1 MPLLLS
7 DTGEL
12 SPDEVELCRRYER
25 FLAQQPFPT
34 TSAELWVAVLRYYP
48 LEGAV
53 RSREVLI
60 YDRAHRLLR
69 TQTLAVESPYTVWY
83 AGEVHES
90 WHPLRLSSL
99 NARGDCGESP
109 QLSPKTWLFSSET
122 RLLSLETPR
131 LFRAASVFSP

>member
-1 MPLLLS
+1 MPLFLP

-12 SPDEVELCRRYER
+12 SPDEAELCRRYER

-53 RSREVLI
+53 RSREVLV

-90 WHPLRLSSL
+90 WHPLRLSS
-99 NARGDCGESP
+99 
-109 QLSPKTWLFSSET
+109 
-122 RLLSLETPR
+122 
-131 LFRAASVFSP
+131 

>member
-1 MPLLLS
+1 MPLFLP

-12 SPDEVELCRRYER
+12 SPDEAELCRRYER

-83 AGEVHES
+83 VGEVHES
-90 WHPLRLSSL
+90 WHPLRLSS
-99 NARGDCGESP
+99 
-109 QLSPKTWLFSSET
+109 
-122 RLLSLETPR
+122 
-131 LFRAASVFSP
+131 

>member
-1 MPLLLS
+1 MVSLEKSVLP
-7 DTGEL
+7 
-12 SPDEVELCRRYER
+12 PDVYEPSRRRYER

-48 LEGAV
+48 REGAV
-53 RSREVLI
+53 RSREVLV

-90 WHPLRLSSL
+90 WHPLRT
-99 NARGDCGESP
+99 A
-109 QLSPKTWLFSSET
+109 F
-122 RLLSLETPR
+122 
-131 LFRAASVFSP
+131 

>member
-1 MPLLLS
+1 MSLFLP

-12 SPDEVELCRRYER
+12 SPDEAELCRRYER

-34 TSAELWVAVLRYYP
+34 TSAELWVAVLRYSP

-53 RSREVLI
+53 RSREVLV

-69 TQTLAVESPYTVWY
+69 PQTLAVELPYTVWY

-90 WHPLRLSSL
+90 WHPLRLSS
-99 NARGDCGESP
+99 
-109 QLSPKTWLFSSET
+109 
-122 RLLSLETPR
+122 
-131 LFRAASVFSP
+131 

>member
-1 MPLLLS
+1 MPLFLP

-12 SPDEVELCRRYER
+12 SPDEAELCRRYER

-53 RSREVLI
+53 RSREVLV

-69 TQTLAVESPYTVWY
+69 TQTLAVESRQ
-83 AGEVHES
+83 G
-90 WHPLRLSSL
+90 
-99 NARGDCGESP
+99 
-109 QLSPKTWLFSSET
+109 
-122 RLLSLETPR
+122 LLVDVRS
-131 LFRAASVFSP
+131 

>member
-1 MPLLLS
+1 MVSLEKSVLPP
-7 DTGEL
+7 EV
-12 SPDEVELCRRYER
+12 DETSRRRYER

-53 RSREVLI
+53 RSREVLV

-90 WHPLRLSSL
+90 WHPLRT
-99 NARGDCGESP
+99 A
-109 QLSPKTWLFSSET
+109 F
-122 RLLSLETPR
+122 
-131 LFRAASVFSP
+131 